1 MELPKLKK
9 KLGVIIQKY
18 KFVLL
23 ILCIGMIFIL
33 LPTENKRET
42 TSITGE
48 YLVKQEHISQSE
60 LSSILSKISGAG
72 RVEVLLA
79 TEAYGKTDYQVN
91 IDGSA
96 SSGERLTTVTV
107 TDSQRNEDGLIVKA
121 SAPTYRGA
129 IIVCDGADDPT
140 VHLSIVVAVS
150 NITGLRSDQISVLKM
165 K

>member
-1 MELPKLKK
+1 M
-9 KLGVIIQKY
+9 
-18 KFVLL
+18 
-23 ILCIGMIFIL
+23 
-33 LPTENKRET
+33 
-42 TSITGE
+42 
-48 YLVKQEHISQSE
+48 KQEHISQSE

-96 SSGERLTTVTV
+96 SSGDRLTTVTV